1 MHYTKERKRKKGEEG
16 RWQKQNVHVPS
27 GTAIEIPVSTIA
39 FPLAGMTQSFAL
51 YRSYPAANAEPLV
64 GARAFGTNF
73 FTSREGVCGVDVIA
87 VVSSLE
93 EPMMEAI
100 DGSPVF
106 STVLLVTVEV
116 DVDVDDGLFRFG
128 RGDEGSDGGS

>member
-1 MHYTKERKRKKGEEG
+1 MHYTKERERKKGEEW

-39 FPLAGMTQSFAL
+39 FPLAGMTHSFAL
-51 YRSYPAANAEPLV
+51 YRSYPAANADPLV
-64 GARAFGTNF
+64 GASAFGTNF
-73 FTSREGVCGVDVIA
+73 FTSREGICVVDVMA

-93 EPMMEAI
+93 ESMMEAI
-100 DGSPVF
+100 DGSLVS
-106 STVLLVTVEV
+106 STVLLVVVE
-116 DVDVDDGLFRFG
+116 VDDGLFRFG